1 MLFLSALLIFKL
13 RIELTELVH
22 AFQLCYAHGK
32 MYEVCKYVGIL
43 ISLPHLFATVAIDHK
58 RHHTNERFDVN
69 IITSLKRMHV
79 CARGLILYADNFSVT
94 RVLRERLML
103 GGDVLSTSLAYRT
116 GVPSSASY
124 VRQRSTGSNA
134 VSG

>member
-1 MLFLSALLIFKL
+1 M
-13 RIELTELVH
+13 
-22 AFQLCYAHGK
+22 
-32 MYEVCKYVGIL
+32 
-43 ISLPHLFATVAIDHK
+43 AIDHK
-58 RHHTNERFDVN
+58 RHDTSERFDVN
-69 IITSLKRMHV
+69 IMTSLKSMHV

-116 GVPSSASY
+116 GILSSASY
-124 VRQRSTGSNA
+124 DRQWSTGSNA